1 MNSLEKSSDIDV
13 DRAKW
18 ETKVFGAFALIALI
32 AFLLFDDFVFK
43 ALSTLILAPCSFIF
57 CFHGLTV
64 LTSKL
69 SSINNRNFQ
78 IAVSLF
84 FPLVLSYKFIKNTTN
99 PSIEILL
106 GNITPNLIIIALII
120 LYISFSAGKILM
132 DTKYPFRGYI
142 ISAAILFVISWTR
155 SGGATGGE
163 DSHGESFTYLDPKRA
178 KEFAETG
185 LIFTQYWLY
194 VSASYLGLFFG
205 FMKRRNK

>member
-1 MNSLEKSSDIDV
+1 MRGQK
-13 DRAKW
+13 
-18 ETKVFGAFALIALI
+18 
-32 AFLLFDDFVFK
+32 
-43 ALSTLILAPCSFIF
+43 
-57 CFHGLTV
+57 LTV
-64 LTSKL
+64 PELNQLISPPSIIKYQRKPHAVYNYGGLYFLFVVTQMSTSFPQC
-69 SSINNRNFQ
+69 N
-78 IAVSLF
+78 AVQCLENELMVVGS
-84 FPLVLSYKFIKNTTN
+84 N

-106 GNITPNLIIIALII
+106 GNITPNLIIISLII
-120 LYISFSAGKILM
+120 LYISFSAGKVLI

-142 ISAAILFVISWTR
+142 ISAAILFVISWMR